1 MLALTDKLG
10 TAQPMSGEILYEKHD
25 GIAVITLHRP
35 EKLNAIT
42 DEMLA
47 DFTNITNET
56 MVDDD
61 VRAVVLTGSGRAF
74 CAGTDVSAGIARD
87 HAAAAIERNKRIK
100 PIDVPESTLP
110 RLWTMA
116 RIPKPT
122 IAAVNGAAVGV
133 GVEWTI
139 QCDFR
144 VAAQEAKFG
153 WVFAL
158 RAITPD
164 TGAGPYLL
172 PYIVGLPKALELMY
186 SGRIIDADEALAIG
200 LVSRVVPKD
209 ALLDTAIEFAQ
220 GLTNGAPLAVKG
232 IKELTYGS
240 LEWPPS
246 VFDGH
251 KTALLQATSNSEDAQ
266 EGVDSFLQKRPPRWR
281 GK

>member
-1 MLALTDKLG
+1 MD
-10 TAQPMSGEILYEKHD
+10 GEIRYEKRD

-56 MVDDD
+56 MLDDE

-87 HAAAAIERNKRIK
+87 HAAAAVERNKRIK
-100 PIDVPESTLP
+100 PVDLPESSLP

-133 GVEWTI
+133 GVEWTV

-144 VAAQEAKFG
+144 IASREAKFG

-186 SGRIIDADEALAIG
+186 SGRIVDAEEALAIG
-200 LVSRVVPKD
+200 LVQSVVEKD
-209 ALLDTAIEFAQ
+209 ELVDTAVEFANAMTQ
-220 GLTNGAPLAVKG
+220 GAPLAIKG

-246 VFDGH
+246 VYDRH
-251 KTALLQATSNSEDAQ
+251 KTVALQATSNSEDAQ
-266 EGVDSFLQKRPPRWR
+266 EGVDSFLEKRPPRWR
-281 GK
+281 GR

>member
-1 MLALTDKLG
+1 
-10 TAQPMSGEILYEKHD
+10 MSNEIILEKRD
-25 GIAVITLHRP
+25 SVAVITLNRP

-47 DFTNITNET
+47 DFINVTNET
-56 MVDDD
+56 ILDDD
-61 VRAVVLTGSGRAF
+61 IRAVVLTGAGRAF

-87 HAAAAIERNKRIK
+87 HAEAAVERNKRVK
-100 PIDVPESTLP
+100 PVSLPESSLP
-110 RLWTMA
+110 GMWTMA

-133 GVEWTI
+133 GVEWTV

-144 VAAQEAKFG
+144 IASHEAKFG

-186 SGRIIDADEALAIG
+186 SGEIIGAEEALEIG
-200 LVSRVVPKD
+200 LVSSVVEKETLVGQRGGICPKAD
-209 ALLDTAIEFAQ
+209 SRGTI
-220 GLTNGAPLAVKG
+220 
-232 IKELTYGS
+232 GS
-240 LEWPPS
+240 
-246 VFDGH
+246 
-251 KTALLQATSNSEDAQ
+251 
-266 EGVDSFLQKRPPRWR
+266 KRH
-281 GK
+281 

>member
-1 MLALTDKLG
+1 
-10 TAQPMSGEILYEKHD
+10 MSDHILFEKRD
-25 GIAVITLHRP
+25 SIAVITFNRP

-47 DFTNITNET
+47 EFSNATNES
-56 MVDDD
+56 MLDDA
-61 VRAVVLTGSGRAF
+61 VRAVVITGSGRAF

-87 HAAAAIERNKRIK
+87 HAVAAVERNRLIK
-100 PIDVPESTLP
+100 PVDLPETTLP
-110 RLWTMA
+110 KLWTMT
-116 RIPKPT
+116 RIHKPT

-133 GVEWTI
+133 GVEWTV

-144 VAAQEAKFG
+144 IASPQAKFG
-153 WVFAL
+153 WVFSR

-186 SGRIIDADEALAIG
+186 TGRIIDADEALEIG
-200 LVSRVVPKD
+200 LVSQIVEKEDLVD
-209 ALLDTAIEFAQ
+209 QAVEFATQ
-220 GLTNGAPLAVKG
+220 LTVGAPLAIKG

-251 KTALLQATSNSEDAQ
+251 KTALLQATSNSRDAQ
-266 EGVDSFLQKRPPRWR
+266 EGVNSFLEKREPEWQCH
-281 GK
+281 

>member
-1 MLALTDKLG
+1 
-10 TAQPMSGEILYEKHD
+10 MSNEILYEKCD
-25 GIAVITLHRP
+25 GIALITLNRP

-47 DFTNITNET
+47 DFTNVTNET
-56 MVDDD
+56 MIDDEI
-61 VRAVVLTGSGRAF
+61 RAVVLTGAGRAF

-87 HAAAAIERNKRIK
+87 HAAAAVERNKRIK
-100 PIDVPESTLP
+100 PVELPESKLP
-110 RLWTMA
+110 RLWTMT

-133 GVEWTI
+133 GVEWTV

-144 VAAQEAKFG
+144 IASDAAKFG

-186 SGRIIDADEALAIG
+186 SGRVIDAEEALEIG
-200 LVSRVVPKD
+200 LVSDVVDKENLVEHAID
-209 ALLDTAIEFAQ
+209 FAKQLTA
-220 GLTNGAPLAVKG
+220 GAPLAVKG

-246 VFDGH
+246 VFDAH
-251 KTALLQATSNSEDAQ
+251 KTSMLQATSNSEDAQ
-266 EGVDSFLQKRPPRWR
+266 EGVESFLQKRSPQWR
-281 GK
+281 GR

>member
-1 MLALTDKLG
+1 
-10 TAQPMSGEILYEKHD
+10 MSNEILYEKRD
-25 GIAVITLHRP
+25 GIALITLNRP

-47 DFTNITNET
+47 HFSNATNEAI
-56 MVDDD
+56 MDDS
-61 VRAVVLTGSGRAF
+61 VRAVVITGSGRAF

-87 HAAAAIERNKRIK
+87 HAEAAVERNKLIK
-100 PIDVPESTLP
+100 PVELP
-110 RLWTMA
+110 DTSLPKLWTMT

-133 GVEWTI
+133 GVEWTV

-144 VAAQEAKFG
+144 IAANEAKFG

-186 SGRIIDADEALAIG
+186 SGRIIDADEALEIG
-200 LVSRVVPKD
+200 LVSNVVAKED
-209 ALLDTAIEFAQ
+209 LVDNAIEFAQ
-220 GLTNGAPLAVKG
+220 RLTQGAPLAVKG

-251 KTALLQATSNSEDAQ
+251 KTAMLQATSNSEDAQ
-266 EGVDSFLQKRPPRWR
+266 EGVDSFLQKREPKWR
-281 GK
+281 GR

>member
-1 MLALTDKLG
+1 
-10 TAQPMSGEILYEKHD
+10 MSELIQLEKHNS
-25 GIAVITLHRP
+25 IAVITFNRP

-47 DFTNITNET
+47 EFINATNET
-56 MVDDD
+56 MIDDAI
-61 VRAVVLTGSGRAF
+61 RAVVITGSGRAF

-87 HAAAAIERNKRIK
+87 HAAAAVERNRLVK
-100 PIDVPESTLP
+100 PVELPETSLP
-110 RLWTMA
+110 GLWTMT
-116 RIPKPT
+116 RIHKPT

-133 GVEWTI
+133 GVEWTV

-144 VAAQEAKFG
+144 LASPQAKFG
-153 WVFAL
+153 WVFSR

-186 SGRIIDADEALAIG
+186 SGRIIDADEAKEIG
-200 LVSRVVPKD
+200 LVSKIVEKEDLVEE
-209 ALLDTAIEFAQ
+209 AVEFAEQ
-220 GLTNGAPLAVKG
+220 LTFGAPLAIKG
-232 IKELTYGS
+232 IKELTYGA

-251 KTALLQATSNSEDAQ
+251 KTALLQATSNSRDAQ
-266 EGVDSFLQKRPPRWR
+266 EGVSSFLEKREPRWV
-281 GK
+281 GQ

>member
-1 MLALTDKLG
+1 
-10 TAQPMSGEILYEKHD
+10 MSDEILYEKRD
-25 GIAVITLHRP
+25 GVALITLNRP

-47 DFTNITNET
+47 DFINVTNES
-56 MVDDD
+56 MIDDD
-61 VRAVVLTGSGRAF
+61 VRAVVLTGEGRAF

-87 HAAAAIERNKRIK
+87 HAAAAVERTKRIK
-100 PIDVPESTLP
+100 PVELPESTLP
-110 RLWTMA
+110 GLWTLT

-133 GVEWTI
+133 GVEWTV

-144 VAAQEAKFG
+144 IASHEAKFG

-186 SGRIIDADEALAIG
+186 SGRIIDAEEALEIG
-200 LVSRVVPKD
+200 LVSEVVDKTD
-209 ALLDTAIEFAQ
+209 LVDRAVAFANELTA
-220 GLTNGAPLAVKG
+220 GAPLAVKG

-251 KTALLQATSNSEDAQ
+251 KTSMLQATSNSEDAQ
-266 EGVDSFLQKRPPRWR
+266 EGVDSFLQKRTPRWR
-281 GK
+281 GR